1 MKEPEPKQV
10 VILGGG
16 FAGTSVA
23 RELGR
28 LTKGDPSMQ
37 VHLVSNENYFVF
49 QSLLPEVVAC
59 EIEPGHM
66 RRIMKV
72 APPKHGDPPRPSLD
86 IKPFVGFDTES
97 SAGIRTF
104 RELAKQ
110 P

>member
-1 MKEPEPKQV
+1 MKEPKPKQV
-10 VILGGG
+10 VILGGV
-16 FAGTSVA
+16 AGTNVA

-28 LTKGDPSMQ
+28 FTKRDPSIQ

-49 QSLLPEVVAC
+49 QPLLPEGVPC
-59 EIEPGHM
+59 GIEPGHM

-86 IKPFVGFDTES
+86 IRPFVGCDTES
-97 SAGIRTF
+97 SAGIHTF
-104 RELAKQ
+104 RELAKH

>member
-1 MKEPEPKQV
+1 M
-10 VILGGG
+10 GGV
-16 FAGTSVA
+16 AGRSVA

-28 LTKGDPSMQ
+28 LPKGDPSIQ
-37 VHLVSNENYFVF
+37 VHWVSNENYFVF
-49 QSLLPEVVAC
+49 QLLLPEGVAC
-59 EIEPGHM
+59 GIEPGHM

>member
-1 MKEPEPKQV
+1 MKESALKQV

-16 FAGTSVA
+16 FAGISVA

-28 LTKGDPSMQ
+28 LTKGDPSIQ
-37 VHLVSNENYFVF
+37 VPLVSNENYCVF
-49 QSLLPEVVAC
+49 QPLLPEGISC
-59 EIEPGHM
+59 GIEPGHM
-66 RRIMKV
+66 RSIMKV
-72 APPKHGDPPRPSLD
+72 ASPKHGDPPRPSLD

-97 SAGIRTF
+97 SAAIRTL